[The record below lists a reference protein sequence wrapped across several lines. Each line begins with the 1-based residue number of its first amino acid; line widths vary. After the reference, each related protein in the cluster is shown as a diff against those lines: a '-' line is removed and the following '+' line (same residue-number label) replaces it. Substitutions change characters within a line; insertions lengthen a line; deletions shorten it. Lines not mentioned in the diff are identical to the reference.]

1 MPDVR
6 AGEVDPVLLAEFG
19 PLELWTATVVV
30 VRAAARAGR
39 ERLGR
44 LSGSFHAAERIRE
57 RGGRLL
63 DVAYPTFERQT
74 GLDPAVPP
82 TALERGARE
91 VVVTGALASTHP
103 VDDVRLAVLAE
114 VGVPL
119 TALDAAAT
127 IGPWRLTATRGEPYS
142 DGTPTTAGDLVVADA
157 RGPVTPVVGDPPRR
171 LAAGPRTR
179 EVVLCAVRV
188 PGIESWEVSE
198 AVWRAANYLAGT

>member
-1 MPDVR
+1 MADVV
-6 AGEVDPVLLAEFG
+6 AGAVDPALLVEFG
-19 PLELWTATVVV
+19 PLELWTAVVTP
-30 VRAAARAGR
+30 VRAAGPAGR
-39 ERLGR
+39 ARLGR

-74 GLDPAVPP
+74 GLDPTVPP
-82 TALERGARE
+82 TALERDARE
-91 VVVTGALASTHP
+91 VVVTGALQSTHA

-127 IGPWRLTATRGEPYS
+127 SGPWRLTVSRGEPYR

-157 RGPVTPVVGDPPRR
+157 RGPVAPVVGDPPRR
-171 LAAGPRTR
+171 LAAGARTR
-179 EVVLCAVRV
+179 EVVLLAVRV
-188 PGIESWEVSE
+188 PGMASWEVSE